1 MSRKLQ
7 QIMVILGALSV
18 SSAAADGFSATVGVP
33 VTPVFGVGAALNY
46 TYEISPNWFVG
57 GTLGASYVP
66 VATTPFAV
74 SARVGTNYIF
84 NLTDTTDLKADAYVG
99 GGVNAY
105 FSSSSFFSADLGTGA
120 KATFTVS
127 PIAKVYGGID
137 ADLSI
142 PLASGSGTTYVAGGL
157 FTYAGGKLEPVKDV
171 EVYAQAGFGYSAV
184 LGVSGDTRYDLGL
197 GAYYSVTPE
206 FRLGA
211 SVGYD
216 GAFRA
221 GINLQYVQKPGTLA
235 TPGNFLP

>member
-74 SARVGTNYIF
+74 STRVGTKYIF

-99 GGVNAY
+99 AGVNA
-105 FSSSSFFSADLGTGA
+105 FFGSATFFSADVETGA
-120 KATFTVS
+120 KATFSVS
-127 PIAKVYGGID
+127 PMAKVYGGID
-137 ADLSI
+137 AGLSI
-142 PLASGSGTTYVAGGL
+142 PLASGSATTYVLGSV
-157 FTYAGGKLEPVKDV
+157 FTYVGGKLEPVKDV
-171 EVYAQAGFGYSAV
+171 EVYAQAGFGYAT
-184 LGVSGDTRYDLGL
+184 LFGLSGGTSYDLGL
-197 GAYYSVTPE
+197 GAYYSLTPE

-211 SVGYD
+211 SVGFNGD
-216 GAFRA
+216 FRA

>member
-57 GTLGASYVP
+57 GSLRASYIP
-66 VATTPFAV
+66 IATTPFSV
-74 SARVGTNYIF
+74 STRVGTNYIF
-84 NLTDTTDLKADAYVG
+84 NLTDTSDLKADAYVG
-99 GGVNAY
+99 GGLNAY
-105 FSSSSFFSADLGTGA
+105 FGSTTLITADVETGA

-127 PIAKVYGGID
+127 PMAKVYGGID
-137 ADLSI
+137 AGLSV
-142 PLASGSGTTYVAGGL
+142 PLASGSPTTYVFGSVL
-157 FTYAGGKLEPVKDV
+157 TYVGGKLEPVKDV

-184 LGVSGDTRYDLGL
+184 FGVSGDTRYDLGL